1 MLVSFKCN
9 SCLCC
14 VFFSSVL
21 SYVSLSSLAPAA
33 NIWFSFNA
41 YGHYTAIDLFSRYM
55 ANYFTYLVLFTMH
68 KAQINYTQMQR
79 RMCFGAWWVWNMCGK
94 TCWTDNLAIS
104 LSTSVFLLFHGISFQ
119 CAVCTRI
126 WLRIRCISMLY
137 LILHVFLIFLI
148 FNWHRIWYGRK
159 KKWTKVSYNQ
169 GTNKKCTYIQKQTEI
184 TSHLS

>member
-1 MLVSFKCN
+1 MQLVFV
-9 SCLCC
+9 L
-14 VFFSSVL
+14 FLFSVL

-68 KAQINYTQMQR
+68 KAQINYTRMQR

-104 LSTSVFLLFHGISFQ
+104 LCLPPSSSCFMASLFNVQCAHAFDSVADAFRCCISFCMSFSFSQ
-119 CAVCTRI
+119 FSIDTEYGMDEKKSELKYHITKERI
-126 WLRIRCISMLY
+126 KNARTY
-137 LILHVFLIFLI
+137 
-148 FNWHRIWYGRK
+148 K
-159 KKWTKVSYNQ
+159 
-169 GTNKKCTYIQKQTEI
+169 NKQR
-184 TSHLS
+184 